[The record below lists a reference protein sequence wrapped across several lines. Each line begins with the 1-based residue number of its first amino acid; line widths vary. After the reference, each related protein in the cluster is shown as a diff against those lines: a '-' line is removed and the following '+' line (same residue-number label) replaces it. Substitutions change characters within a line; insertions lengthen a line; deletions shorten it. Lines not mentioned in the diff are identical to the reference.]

1 MLLSRGIEDLHD
13 DHFEGSLDEDSIF
26 RDVFFGHEE
35 SGRTTKRCLVTAAI
49 HFENDDNKPKD
60 ASFLS
65 NSEHSVMTTIQEDV
79 QNKEEGSRLSEEFI
93 RNDPGVEVKRRKV
106 SSVLEHSRTKP
117 YLEKV
122 VNSVTPLKEVES
134 CVCQPG
140 SIVTCRLVESSSQG
154 VKPSCYLLKGNLGDR
169 DANKCRF
176 CSSESTYLNGN
187 DARKANASPVSQES
201 QSSPETIQCFKK
213 RGKDSS
219 FLELDE
225 DDNFFPPKDSTIDP
239 KSLDKDENLVV
250 LIDESLHYLKD
261 GKRVRAERS
270 VADGSYLKHDTVSPL
285 EDVTTTRNQIPERLG
300 EGSSSPVPFFSP
312 ICQQFRTDGS
322 SCGLDSVPKEN
333 AHKKSE
339 KTYEINPTKSNIAM
353 NSIKANIDNHESC
366 GKTPDCSFEEQ
377 NKKSKSKFKK
387 SNRHSGRPKI
397 SVKCEKDHKK
407 DRKKDRERNIDIGD
421 DDPLLSSISK
431 NHSSTKSSGVKRKSR
446 VRNVLKKYKN
456 RKGSC
461 RLLPRSLAKG
471 GQHHVEEDRS
481 SLGVRTVLS
490 WLIDFGVIHLN
501 EVMQYRNPRD
511 NSVVKDGLVTRDG
524 ILCRCC
530 DKMLSVSEFK
540 SHAGF
545 SLKCPCL
552 NLFMESGKSFSS
564 CQLEAWSTE
573 YKVREGAIRTAKV
586 EEIDQNDDSCGICGD
601 GGELICCDNCP
612 STFHQACLCMQE
624 LPEGNWYCS
633 RCSCWSCGNVV
644 GDNGA
649 PISGVLKCLQ
659 CKHKYHKECI
669 KETRIESGL
678 VPSTWFCG
686 ESCKEIH
693 LGLDSRVGLMNP
705 ISDGFSWMVLR
716 CTHGDK
722 TVLSDQHFVALKVE
736 CNLKL
741 AVALAIM
748 EESFLPMMDPR
759 TGIDMIPHVLY
770 NHGSEFARLDFEGFY
785 TVVLEKD
792 DMLLSVASIRIHRKG
807 VAEMPLIA
815 TSSKYRRHGMCRR
828 LMNAIEELLKSL
840 KVSKL
845 VLSAIPSLVKTWME
859 GFGFTRLEVEEKK
872 RLRKTNLMVFPGT
885 VWLKKAIYKP
895 MEAINVEQDLINC
908 KQLVQKDDDDDDGG
922 GLSIEEHSRFEGRRS
937 FEMVCGVK

>member
-1 MLLSRGIEDLHD
+1 MKGNCNKSLKMLLSRGIEDLHD
-13 DHFEGSLDEDSIF
+13 DHFEGSLDEDTIF

-35 SGRTTKRCLVTAAI
+35 SGRNTKRCLVTAAI

-65 NSEHSVMTTIQEDV
+65 NSEHSVMTIQEDF
-79 QNKEEGSRLSEEFI
+79 QNKEGRLSEEFI

-106 SSVLEHSRTKP
+106 SSVLEHSTTKS

-122 VNSVTPLKEVES
+122 VNSVTPPKEVNS
-134 CVCQPG
+134 CLCHPA

-169 DANKCRF
+169 DAIKCRL
-176 CSSESTYLNGN
+176 CCSESTYLNGN
-187 DARKANASPVSQES
+187 DARKDYASPVSQES

-225 DDNFFPPKDSTIDP
+225 DENFFPPKDSTMDP
-239 KSLDKDENLVV
+239 KSLEEDENLVV
-250 LIDESLHYLKD
+250 LIDKSLHYLKE
-261 GKRVRAERS
+261 GKRVKAERS
-270 VADGSYLKHDTVSPL
+270 VADGSYLKHDTLSPL
-285 EDVTTTRNQIPERLG
+285 ADVIATGNQIPERLG
-300 EGSSSPVPFFSP
+300 EESSSLVPIF
-312 ICQQFRTDGS
+312 GM
-322 SCGLDSVPKEN
+322 DSVLKEN
-333 AHKKSE
+333 SHKKSE
-339 KTYEINPTKSNIAM
+339 RIYDIKLTKSNITM
-353 NSIKANIDNHESC
+353 NSIEANLDNHESC
-366 GKTPDCSFEEQ
+366 RKKMLCSFEEQ

-387 SNRHSGRPKI
+387 SDRHSKSPKI

-407 DRKKDRERNIDIGD
+407 DREGNSHIGD
-421 DDPLLSSISK
+421 DDDLLLSSISK
-431 NHSSTKSSGVKRKSR
+431 NHSATKSSGVKRKSR

-456 RKGSC
+456 RKSSC

-471 GQHHVEEDRS
+471 GQHHVEENRS

-490 WLIDFGVIHLN
+490 WLIDFGVIHLK

-511 NSVVKDGLVTRDG
+511 NVVVKDGLVTRDG

-530 DKMLSVSEFK
+530 DKVLSVSKFK

-552 NLFMESGKSFSS
+552 NLFMESGKSFSL
-564 CQLEAWSTE
+564 CQLEGWSTE
-573 YKVREGAIRTAKV
+573 YTVREGAIKTAKV
-586 EEIDQNDDSCGICGD
+586 EEVDQNDDSCGLCGD

-624 LPEGNWYCS
+624 LPEGDWYCS

-644 GDNGA
+644 CNIEN

-669 KETRIESGL
+669 KETRIESGS
-678 VPSTWFCG
+678 VPSTWFCD
-686 ESCKEIH
+686 ESCREIH

-716 CTHGDK
+716 CTHGDQ

-770 NHGSEFARLDFEGFY
+770 NQRSEFARLDYEGFY

-792 DMLLSVASIRIHRKG
+792 DMLLSVASIRIHGMG

-828 LMNAIEELLKSL
+828 LMNSIEELLKSL

-859 GFGFTRLEVEEKK
+859 GFGFTHLEAEEKK

-895 MEAINVEQDLINC
+895 MEAINLEQDVINC
-908 KQLVQKDDDDDDGG
+908 KELLQKDNDDDNG
-922 GLSIEEHSRFEGRRS
+922 GLSHSRFEGRRS

>member
-1 MLLSRGIEDLHD
+1 MEHCSVYSKPKPSATSSAHTQHSSQISEVKELEMKGNCNKSLKMLLSRGIEDLHD
-13 DHFEGSLDEDSIF
+13 DHFEGSLDEDTIF

-35 SGRTTKRCLVTAAI
+35 SGRNTKRCLVTAAI

-65 NSEHSVMTTIQEDV
+65 NSEHSVMTIQEDF
-79 QNKEEGSRLSEEFI
+79 QNKEGRLSEEFI

-106 SSVLEHSRTKP
+106 SSVLEHSTTKS

-122 VNSVTPLKEVES
+122 VNSVTPPKEVNS
-134 CVCQPG
+134 CLCHPA

-169 DANKCRF
+169 DAIKCRL
-176 CSSESTYLNGN
+176 CCSESTYLNGN
-187 DARKANASPVSQES
+187 DARKDYASPVSQES

-225 DDNFFPPKDSTIDP
+225 DENFFPPKDSTMDP
-239 KSLDKDENLVV
+239 KSLEEDENLVV
-250 LIDESLHYLKD
+250 LIDKSLHYLKE
-261 GKRVRAERS
+261 GKRVKAERS
-270 VADGSYLKHDTVSPL
+270 VADGSYLKHDTLSPL
-285 EDVTTTRNQIPERLG
+285 ADVIATGNQIPERLG
-300 EGSSSPVPFFSP
+300 EESSSLVPIF
-312 ICQQFRTDGS
+312 GM
-322 SCGLDSVPKEN
+322 DSVLKEN
-333 AHKKSE
+333 SHKKSE
-339 KTYEINPTKSNIAM
+339 RIYDIKLTKSNITM
-353 NSIKANIDNHESC
+353 NSIEANLDNHESC
-366 GKTPDCSFEEQ
+366 RKKMLCSFEEQ

-387 SNRHSGRPKI
+387 SDRHSKSPKI

-407 DRKKDRERNIDIGD
+407 DREGNSHIGD
-421 DDPLLSSISK
+421 DDDLLLSSISK
-431 NHSSTKSSGVKRKSR
+431 NHSATKSSGVKRKSR

-456 RKGSC
+456 RKSSC

-471 GQHHVEEDRS
+471 GQHHVEENRS

-490 WLIDFGVIHLN
+490 WLIDFGVIHLK

-511 NSVVKDGLVTRDG
+511 NVVVKDGLVTRDG

-530 DKMLSVSEFK
+530 DKVLSVSKFK

-552 NLFMESGKSFSS
+552 NLFMESGKSFSL
-564 CQLEAWSTE
+564 CQLEGWSTE
-573 YKVREGAIRTAKV
+573 YTVREGAIKTAKV
-586 EEIDQNDDSCGICGD
+586 EEVDQNDDSCGLCGD

-624 LPEGNWYCS
+624 LPEGDWYCS

-644 GDNGA
+644 CNIEN

-669 KETRIESGL
+669 KETRIESG
-678 VPSTWFCG
+678 S
-686 ESCKEIH
+686 IH

-716 CTHGDK
+716 CTHGDQ

-759 TGIDMIPHVLY
+759 TGIDMIPHDSWD
-770 NHGSEFARLDFEGFY
+770 GR
-785 TVVLEKD
+785 
-792 DMLLSVASIRIHRKG
+792 
-807 VAEMPLIA
+807 
-815 TSSKYRRHGMCRR
+815 CRDAPHC
-828 LMNAIEELLKSL
+828 NIQQISAPWNLLKSL

-859 GFGFTRLEVEEKK
+859 GFGFTHLEAEEKK

-895 MEAINVEQDLINC
+895 MEAINLEQDVINC
-908 KQLVQKDDDDDDGG
+908 KELLQKDNDDDNG
-922 GLSIEEHSRFEGRRS
+922 GLSHSRFEGRRS
-937 FEMVCGVK
+937 FEMGTRKVYPGAEEDGASSDLSYDN